1 MHRLAA
7 AGVAGLLLGTAAFAA
22 PPTGKRAPDDPK
34 TPPKES
40 AVTVESV
47 AARVNNAIITSV
59 DVEHAEKQLVAD
71 LQNQTP
77 PPAPQE
83 AAQAKKDLLR
93 DLINQQLLLQRASD
107 LGYSAETETI
117 RRLDE
122 IRRSMNLG
130 SMEELQK
137 AVEAQG
143 EDYEEFKRQIKN
155 GILQQMVI
163 EQDVAPRITLAPED
177 VKKYYDQHKSQFV
190 GQAGVDLSEILIS
203 TKDQPASALPRLKDL
218 ADQVRARAAR
228 GEAFA
233 KLASRY
239 SQGTTAAN
247 GGEIGFFKQSSL
259 SPELQKALAKTPVG
273 SVTPVLAAASGYL
286 IYRVNAIQHAGQ
298 ESFDEARNQVQQLLY
313 EQKLQPELRD
323 YLNHL
328 RSQAYIKVASGY
340 VDTGASAST
349 GVNLERFERV
359 LPQDLPKPTEKPS
372 SSGGLSGAAGP
383 GL

>member
-7 AGVAGLLLGTAAFAA
+7 AGAAGLLFGIAAFAA
-22 PPTGKRAPDDPK
+22 PPAGKRAPDEPK
-34 TPPKES
+34 SPPKDS
-40 AVTVESV
+40 TVTVESV
-47 AARVNNAIITSV
+47 AARVNNAIITNV
-59 DVEHAEKQLVAD
+59 DVEHAEKQLAAD

-77 PPAPQE
+77 PPTPQE
-83 AAQAKKDLLR
+83 ATQAKKDLLR

-117 RRLDE
+117 HRLDD
-122 IRRSMNLG
+122 IRRSMNLA

-143 EDYEEFKRQIKN
+143 EDYEDFKRQIKN

-259 SPELQKALAKTPVG
+259 SPELQKEIAKVPAG
-273 SVTPVLAAASGYL
+273 GVTPVLEAASGYL

-298 ESFDEARNQVQQLLY
+298 ESFDEARNQVQQVLY
-313 EQKLQPELRD
+313 EQELQPELRD

-359 LPQDLPKPTEKPS
+359 LPQDLPKPTAKPS
-372 SSGGLSGAAGP
+372 SGGGLSGAEGP